1 MSLMVDIL
9 LILFEYRIGGFFIG
23 FMVFGVIGR
32 FIFGFVVVFEIIIGL
47 VFFFGILLSLCKD
60 FFFLS
65 WKVFGGY
72 MYSEISFLGDTYELV
87 RFLGVLK
94 LKLFE
99 VEIMFIILK
108 LFLFLIFM
116 ICMEGLFKLLKKLFI
131 WIFLL
136 FGLRMK
142 FFDSDWYIGIRLLG
156 E

>member
-32 FIFGFVVVFEIIIGL
+32 FIFGFVVVFEIIIGV
-47 VFFFGILLSLCKD
+47 VFFFGILLSLCID

-65 WKVFGGY
+65 GY
-72 MYSEISFLGDTYELV
+72 MYCEISFLGDLYELV

>member
-32 FIFGFVVVFEIIIGL
+32 FIFGFVVVFEIIIGV
-47 VFFFGILLSLCKD
+47 VFFFGILLSLCID

-65 WKVFGGY
+65 GY
-72 MYSEISFLGDTYELV
+72 MYCEISFLGDSYELV

-108 LFLFLIFM
+108 LFSFLIFM

-131 WIFLL
+131 WIFLS